1 MDKQIIIEN
10 NQSAK
15 QFEARQE
22 ERLAFIKYSLHN
34 HQIIYLHT
42 EVPEALE
49 GKGVGSSLAKAALE
63 YARANHLQV
72 VPLCPFVAA
81 YIRRHAEYADL
92 VASQL
97 HD

>member
-1 MDKQIIIEN
+1 MDKDITIEN

-15 QFEARQE
+15 RFEVRPEGQ
-22 ERLAFIKYSLHN
+22 LAFIKYGLHN
-34 HQIIYLHT
+34 DQIIYFHT

-49 GKGVGSSLAKAALE
+49 GQGIGSRLAKAALE
-63 YARANHLQV
+63 YARVNHLQV

-92 VASQL
+92 VASRL

>member
-22 ERLAFIKYSLHN
+22 GRLAFIKYSLHN